1 MYLSLSV
8 SIVLLCAKIIIK
20 NEFSAEKA
28 VTLTFVLDY
37 FIFNYGDWGQMF
49 LNLFFLFYS
58 NFSFWLLATVFILNL
73 LLLIYRPLFLS
84 LLFVAQKVTKRH
96 STDKIS
102 RIALLLTN
110 FREQKYPSVGRY
122 LSATFPAERL
132 RGSVKVKLRHGAQE
146 NFHTLFRAFYCGRC
160 LWFWQCCI
168 FLKVTFAVYNA
179 MHR

>member
-20 NEFSAEKA
+20 NEFSALKA

-49 LNLFFLFYS
+49 LNLFFVFYS
-58 NFSFWLLATVFILNL
+58 NFSFWLLAAVFTLNL

-102 RIALLLTN
+102 RHSLCSRIFGNENIPRSAAPCRQLPLDSRGMCK
-110 FREQKYPSVGRY
+110 FGRANGASENLY
-122 LSATFPAERL
+122 IFSAPL
-132 RGSVKVKLRHGAQE
+132 
-146 NFHTLFRAFYCGRC
+146 CGRC
-160 LWFWQCCI
+160 LWFWQCCS
-168 FLKVTFAVYNA
+168 Y
-179 MHR
+179 